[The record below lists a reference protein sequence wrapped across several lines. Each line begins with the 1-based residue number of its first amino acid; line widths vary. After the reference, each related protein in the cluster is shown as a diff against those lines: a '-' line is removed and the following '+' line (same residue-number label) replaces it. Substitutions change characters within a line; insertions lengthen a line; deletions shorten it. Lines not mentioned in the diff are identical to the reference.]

1 MKTNKQIIDLFN
13 QIIKVIPEFDIQILK
28 MNNDELHDLRGKYI
42 NQELFESY
50 LYDCIYEWKFNKG
63 SRDKIFNLLNNDI
76 FLSLRNIYLKIQ

>member
-50 LYDCIYEWKFNKG
+50 LYAYIYEWKFNKG